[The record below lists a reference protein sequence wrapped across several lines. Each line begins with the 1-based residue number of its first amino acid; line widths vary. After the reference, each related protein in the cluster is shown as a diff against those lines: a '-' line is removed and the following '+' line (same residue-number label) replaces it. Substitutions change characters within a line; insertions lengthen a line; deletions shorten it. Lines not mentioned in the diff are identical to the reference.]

1 MSIIRTSINRP
12 VTAIM
17 VTVGVFAFGII
28 SLTKLPINLLPDL
41 SYPTLTLETKYPG
54 AAPEEVE
61 YLVTRAIEE
70 AVAVIPNIKRVSSS
84 SKPEL
89 SQVVIEF
96 NWGRQMDFA
105 ILDVSK
111 KVDLLRF
118 PDGVEKPRILRY
130 DPNQDPI
137 MKVSVTSDMPLT
149 DLRYFGEEDLKKRLD
164 SVPGLA
170 SVKVSGGKAEIIE
183 VYLDEGALKRFGL
196 TIDTVSQRLR
206 EENINRAG
214 GSLYENEARYLVRT
228 LNEFRSIGDIGET
241 IVSRNE
247 DRRIYLREIAE
258 IRYGHEDQEHIAR
271 INGEEGI
278 ELAFYKEG
286 DANTVQVSK
295 SLSSA
300 LENLSEKYD
309 GQVTFETTFV
319 GATFI
324 ENAVNDVVLSAAI
337 GGLIAIFV
345 LLLFLRD
352 LKGTFVVALAIP
364 ISVFATFFLM
374 LQFGLSLNIMS
385 LGGLALGIGMLVD
398 NSIVVLESI
407 FVRDSQ
413 GDTPTQA
420 AESGASVVSGAVVAS
435 TLTTIVV
442 FLPIVFVEGIGG
454 QLFRD
459 LGMTVS
465 FSLLASLIVS
475 LTLMP
480 TAYVLVARF
489 SNWMRGVFA
498 DMKRPWILVLFPP
511 LLLVYAWNRRKLKP
525 RKLEPSDSYAQ
536 FANKPYT
543 RFLTGA
549 LRFRWIVLLLAVF
562 LVFQAGQLWR
572 QMGVNLVPEMSQGD
586 YYVLVEMD
594 EGTPIATTDK
604 IASWVEDQVM
614 AVDGVKVVF
623 TNIGDFNQG
632 VESRTGENLAQV
644 NFAITPEVEDPALV
658 VNAIRQK
665 LSAGPE
671 LNFQIGTPSYFSF
684 RTPVEVEIYHEN
696 RERLEALAA
705 QTAAELATVP
715 TLVDLRS
722 TVADGNPEVQ
732 VTFKRENMSQLG
744 LSIGTVAQL
753 LRDKIQGTQASQFVR
768 SGRDVDIMVR
778 LRERD
783 RQTLEQLNQLT
794 VGYRDGRP
802 IYLSSVAEINNE
814 VGPSQIKRIDQRR
827 CALITAGV
835 SNGDLGGASAA
846 IAPILDNLKAANPD
860 ATIQLSGQNAEM
872 NQSFRS
878 LFFAILLA
886 VFLVYLVMAS
896 QFESLVHPFLIL
908 FTIPIGLVGG
918 LIALYF
924 AKLELSVIAMIGLV
938 MLAGIVV
945 NNAIVLIDYI
955 NQLRRSGTPLFEAI
969 VIAGNRRFRP
979 IMMTTMTT
987 VLGLLPMAIEFGSG
1001 SEMRKPLA
1009 IAVIG
1014 GLVFSTVLTLVII
1027 PVLYGTVSKGLHL
1040 PSKVNETLD
1049 SEVPA

>member
-1 MSIIRTSINRP
+1 MSIIRTSIKRP
-12 VTAIM
+12 VTAAM
-17 VTVGVFAFGII
+17 VTLGVFAFGII
-28 SLTKLPINLLPDL
+28 ALTKLPINLLPDL
-41 SYPTLTLETKYPG
+41 SYPTLTLETRYPG

-61 YLVTRAIEE
+61 YLVTRALEE
-70 AVAVIPNIKRVSSS
+70 SVAVIPNIKRISSS

-137 MKVSVTSDMPLT
+137 MKVSVTGDMPLT
-149 DLRYFGEEDLKKRLD
+149 ELRYFGEEELKKRLD

-170 SVKVSGGKAEIIE
+170 SVKVSGGQSEIIE

-196 TIDTVSQRLR
+196 TIDTVSNRLR

-228 LNEFRSIGDIGET
+228 LNEFRSIEDIGST

-247 DRRIYLREIAE
+247 DRRIYLREVAD

-271 INGEEGI
+271 INGDEGI

-295 SLSSA
+295 TLTGA
-300 LENLSEKYD
+300 LEGLKEKYE
-309 GQVTFETTFV
+309 GQVAFETTFV

-324 ENAVNDVVLSAAI
+324 ESAVNDVVFSAAL
-337 GGLIAIFV
+337 GGLIAILV

-364 ISVFATFFLM
+364 VSVFATFFLM
-374 LQFGLSLNIMS
+374 LQFGISLNIMS

-407 FVRDSQ
+407 FVRDTQ
-413 GDTPTQA
+413 GAPPMEA
-420 AESGASVVSGAVVAS
+420 AEQGASMVSGAVVAS

-454 QLFRD
+454 QLFKD

-465 FSLLASLIVS
+465 FSLLASLVVS

-480 TAYVLVARF
+480 TAYVLVSRF
-489 SNWMRGVFA
+489 GNTLRNVSS
-498 DMKRPWILVLFPP
+498 DIKRPWLLALCPP
-511 LLLVYAWNRRKLKP
+511 LLLVYFWNRRKLKP
-525 RKLEPSDSYAQ
+525 KQIQPEDVYAQ
-536 FANKPYT
+536 FADKPYSKL
-543 RFLTGA
+543 LTIA
-549 LRFRWIVLLLAVF
+549 LRFRWAVLLLAVL
-562 LVFQAGQLWR
+562 LVVQAGQLWQR
-572 QMGVNLVPEMSQGD
+572 MGINLVPEMSQGD

-594 EGTPIATTDK
+594 EGTPIARTDK
-604 IASWVEDQVM
+604 VATWVEDQVM
-614 AVDGVKVVF
+614 AVDGVKLVF

-644 NFAITPEVEDPALV
+644 NFSVDPNATNPGAIVSE
-658 VNAIRQK
+658 IRER
-665 LSAGPE
+665 LATGPS

-696 RERLEALAA
+696 RERLEALAGEMESKLNA
-705 QTAAELATVP
+705 VP
-715 TLVDLRS
+715 QLVDLRS

-732 VTFKRENMSQLG
+732 ITFKRETMSQLG

-768 SGRDVDIMVR
+768 SGRDMDIMVR

-783 RQTLEQLNQLT
+783 RQSLDQLNQLT
-794 VGYRDGRP
+794 VGYREGKP
-802 IYLSSVAEINNE
+802 IYLASVAEINNE

-827 CALITAGV
+827 CAVLTANI
-835 SNGDLGGASAA
+835 SDGDLGGASDA
-846 IAPILDNLKAANPD
+846 IAPILASMSEAYPD
-860 ATIQLSGQNAEM
+860 ATISLSGQNAEM

-918 LIALYF
+918 LVALYL
-924 AKLELSVIAMIGLV
+924 ANLELSVIAMIGLV

-955 NQLRRSGTPLFEAI
+955 NQLRRAGMPLYEAI
-969 VIAGNRRFRP
+969 VVAGNRRFRP
-979 IMMTTMTT
+979 IMMTTTTT
-987 VLGLLPMAIEFGSG
+987 VLGLLPMALEFGSG
-1001 SEMRKPLA
+1001 SEMRTPLA
-1009 IAVIG
+1009 ISVIG

-1027 PVLYGTVSKGLHL
+1027 PVLYGTISRGLHL
-1040 PSKVNETLD
+1040 PKRLRQTME
-1049 SEVPA
+1049 SEATA

>member
-1 MSIIRTSINRP
+1 MSIIKASINRP

-28 SLTKLPINLLPDL
+28 ALTKLPINLLPDL
-41 SYPTLTLETKYPG
+41 SYPTLTLETRYPG

-61 YLVTRAIEE
+61 YLVTRSLEE
-70 AVAVIPNIKRVSSS
+70 AVAVIPNIKRVTSS

-96 NWGRQMDFA
+96 NWGRNMDFA

-111 KVDLLRF
+111 KIDLLRF

-137 MKVSVTSDMPLT
+137 MKVSVTSDMSLT

-170 SVKVSGGKAEIIE
+170 SVKVSGGQSEIIE
-183 VYLDEGALKRFGL
+183 VYLDEGSLKRFGL
-196 TIDTVSQRLR
+196 SIEMVSQRLR

-228 LNEFRSIGDIGET
+228 LNEFRSIEDIGKT

-247 DRRIYLREIAE
+247 DRRIYLHEVAD
-258 IRYGHEDQEHIAR
+258 IRFGHEDQDHIAR
-271 INGEEGI
+271 INGKEGV

-295 SLSSA
+295 A
-300 LENLSEKYD
+300 LTAALDGLKEKYKD
-309 GQVTFETTFV
+309 QVAFEVTFV

-324 ENAVNDVVLSAAI
+324 EAAVNDVVVSAAL
-337 GGLIAIFV
+337 GGIIAIFV

-352 LKGTFVVALAIP
+352 IKGTFVVALAIP

-413 GDTPTQA
+413 GDSPANA
-420 AESGASVVSGAVVAS
+420 AENGASIVSGAVVAS
-435 TLTTIVV
+435 TLTTVVV

-465 FSLLASLIVS
+465 FSLLASLVVS

-480 TAYVLVARF
+480 TAFVLVARF
-489 SNWMRGVFA
+489 SNKLR
-498 DMKRPWILVLFPP
+498 DLCLQIRRPWLLILFPP
-511 LLLVYAWNRRKLKP
+511 LLIAYVWNKRKQKP
-525 RKLEPSDSYAQ
+525 KVAPEKDSYAL
-536 FANKPYT
+536 FADKPYSKL
-543 RFLTGA
+543 LTAA
-549 LRFRWIVLLLAVF
+549 LRYRWAVLLMAVF
-562 LVFQAGQLWR
+562 LLVQAGTLWKK
-572 QMGVNLVPEMSQGD
+572 MGVNLVPEMSQGD
-586 YYVLVEMD
+586 YYVLVELE
-594 EGTPIATTDK
+594 EGTPITTTDK
-604 IASWVEDQVM
+604 IAAWAEEQIL
-614 AVDGVKVVF
+614 AVDGVKLVF

-644 NFAITPEVEDPALV
+644 NFSVKPEVEDPGAV
-658 VNAIRQK
+658 VNEVRAR
-665 LSAGPE
+665 LATGPG
-671 LNFQIGTPSYFSF
+671 LNYQIGTPSYFSF
-684 RTPVEVEIYHEN
+684 KTAIEVEIYHEN
-696 RERLEALAA
+696 RERLEALAKEAETKMA
-705 QTAAELATVP
+705 QHPA
-715 TLVDLRS
+715 LVDLRS

-732 VTFKRENMSQLG
+732 ITFKRETMSQLG
-744 LSIGTVAQL
+744 LSIGSVAQL
-753 LRDKIQGTQASQFVR
+753 LRDKIQGTQATQFVR

-783 RQTLEQLNQLT
+783 RQSLDQLNQMT
-794 VGYRDGRP
+794 VGYREGRP
-802 IYLSSVAEINNE
+802 IYLSSVADIRNE
-814 VGPSQIKRIDQRR
+814 VGPSQIKRIGQRR
-827 CALITAGV
+827 CAIITAGV
-835 SNGDLGGASAA
+835 SNGDIGGTSAS
-846 IAPILDNLKAANPD
+846 IETILAGMRADYPD
-860 ATIQLSGQNAEM
+860 ATIELSGQNAEM
-872 NQSFRS
+872 KQSFQS
-878 LFFAILLA
+878 LYFAILLA
-886 VFLVYLVMAS
+886 IFLVYLVMAS

-918 LIALYF
+918 LIALYM
-924 AKLELSVIAMIGLV
+924 ANMELSVIAMIGLV

-955 NQLRRSGTPLFEAI
+955 NQLRREGTALYEAI

-979 IMMTTMTT
+979 IMMTTSTT
-987 VLGLLPMAIEFGSG
+987 VLGLLPMAFSFGSG
-1001 SEMRKPLA
+1001 SEMRAPLA
-1009 IAVIG
+1009 VAVIG
-1014 GLVFSTVLTLVII
+1014 GLVFSTVLTLIII
-1027 PVLYGTVSKGLHL
+1027 PVLYGSMSRGLEL
-1040 PSKVNETLD
+1040 PVGDHSNFEQ
-1049 SEVPA
+1049 EVIA